1 MINFDQIQVGDELPT
16 LEIKFTRADLVA
28 YANASGDQN
37 PIHQD
42 EVVAKSVGLP
52 DVIAH
57 GMLTMGRAIRVVTD
71 WVADPTAVVDYSV
84 RMTRPVVVPN
94 NEIGATVIFGGKVA
108 EINSD
113 RTVRIDLTAVCDG
126 TTVLGQAKAIVKFK
140 SISSNSYTV

>member
-1 MINFDQIQVGDELPT
+1 MTINFDQVFVGDELPS
-16 LEIKFTRADLVA
+16 LELKFTRSDLVA

-71 WVADPTAVVDYSV
+71 WVSDPTKVIDYSV

-94 NEIGATVIFGGKVA
+94 NEAGATVLFTAKVGD
-108 EINSD
+108 INTEAK
-113 RTVRIDLTAVCDG
+113 TVRVDLSAVCEG
-126 TTVLGQAKAIVKFK
+126 TTVLGQAKA
-140 SISSNSYTV
+140 TVQF

>member
-1 MINFDQIQVGDELPT
+1 MTINFDQINVGDELPS
-16 LEIKFTRADLVA
+16 LELKFTRDHLVA

-42 EVVAKSVGLP
+42 ETVAKSVGLP

-71 WVADPTAVVDYSV
+71 WVSDPTKVIDYSV

-94 NEIGATVIFGGKVA
+94 NEAGATVLFTGKVGDVNP
-108 EINSD
+108 EN
-113 RTVRIDLTAVCDG
+113 RTARIDLSAVCDG
-126 TTVLGQAKAIVKFK
+126 TTVLGQAKATLQF
-140 SISSNSYTV
+140 